1 MTKTGSRN
9 ILILL
14 IIANLVCC
22 KQAYL
27 PPVAKSNLGYLVV
40 DGIIISGQDSTVIS
54 LSRTQNIADTI
65 YTINPEPGALVSVI
79 GQNGESFPLA
89 EQTSGRYV
97 TDHLDLNNN
106 ETYQLKIITANGNQ
120 YLSDSIPVKQTP
132 LIDSVFWT
140 EDSIGVSI
148 YLNTHDPTNNTRYYR
163 WDYTE
168 TWDYHASAQSIADW
182 INNQIVLR
190 DSTNQIY
197 TCYSSVNSTNIL
209 IGNSSK
215 LSEDVISRYLLTTIP
230 AGSEKIND
238 KYTIL
243 VNQYAIT
250 ADEYDY
256 LQTTKSFTEQ
266 LGGLFDPQPSQ
277 INGNIHSL
285 SNPTEPVIGF
295 VNASSVSTVR
305 IYISSREIDPA
316 WGYIP
321 YYSTDYS
328 SCHDTLI
335 TYDLLN
341 IFLPPTGPRY
351 FVYIGH
357 STIHPELY
365 ILVSAYC
372 GDCRLH
378 GGSNIKPSF
387 WQ

>member
-148 YLNTHDPTNNTRYYR
+148 YLNTHDPTNNTRY
-163 WDYTE
+163 
-168 TWDYHASAQSIADW
+168 
-182 INNQIVLR
+182 
-190 DSTNQIY
+190 
-197 TCYSSVNSTNIL
+197 
-209 IGNSSK
+209 
-215 LSEDVISRYLLTTIP
+215 
-230 AGSEKIND
+230 
-238 KYTIL
+238 
-243 VNQYAIT
+243 
-250 ADEYDY
+250 
-256 LQTTKSFTEQ
+256 
-266 LGGLFDPQPSQ
+266 
-277 INGNIHSL
+277 
-285 SNPTEPVIGF
+285 
-295 VNASSVSTVR
+295 
-305 IYISSREIDPA
+305 
-316 WGYIP
+316 
-321 YYSTDYS
+321 
-328 SCHDTLI
+328 
-335 TYDLLN
+335 
-341 IFLPPTGPRY
+341 
-351 FVYIGH
+351 
-357 STIHPELY
+357 
-365 ILVSAYC
+365 
-372 GDCRLH
+372 
-378 GGSNIKPSF
+378 
-387 WQ
+387 